1 MINEEKNKAR
11 SGRKGIGEGEFLFPV
26 IKKGFYLISNKIKK
40 EGLSNKQYLTTIR
53 REKSPV
59 ISSDYWRTKVS
70 GRRKNM

>member
-1 MINEEKNKAR
+1 M
-11 SGRKGIGEGEFLFPV
+11 V
-26 IKKGFYLISNKIKK
+26 IKGGFYLISNKIKK
-40 EGLSNKQYLTTIR
+40 KEGLSKKQYLTPIR